1 MNDPKIM
8 DMHRIGIDG
17 LNGPGLLQK
26 NKSKKKAASAKRL
39 FGRRSSKGSEDNFN
53 AGNIQEEFHAN
64 DPLYPMDYPGN
75 NQNISIA
82 RKIGHGSFRT
92 ESNDDFYTERL
103 KSEGFSTG
111 LARAL
116 CMNAKVFDRRIWVVD
131 NSGSMEIGDGH
142 RIVTTSDREIVSQ
155 AVSRWEELKDT
166 VLYHAEM
173 AATLGT
179 PSLFKILNPSPGLK
193 KKDFAVGGT
202 GKVGLKKDIRE
213 ARSFIHRIRPTGPTP
228 LTQHVWDIQKSIHKM
243 TPKLRRDGRQVVVVL
258 ATDGL
263 PTDADGYIGD
273 DVDAEFLSALK
284 ALEGLPIW
292 LVIRLC
298 TDEKKV
304 KQFYNDLDS
313 KVELS
318 LEVVDD
324 FMGEAE
330 EVHRY
335 NRWLNYCLPMHRCR
349 ELGYHN
355 RIFDFIDERPLTRG
369 ELRDFCS
376 ILFGINFE
384 DIPDPDVSWKNFLEF
399 VQDKLK
405 LEDEQWHPIKKKKAP
420 WISLK
425 HLNKKYGNGNCV
437 IM

>member
-1 MNDPKIM
+1 MNDPNM

-17 LNGPGLLQK
+17 LNGPGLLQQTD
-26 NKSKKKAASAKRL
+26 NAKKKAGSAKRL
-39 FGRRSSKGSEDNFN
+39 LGLRNSRGEDDNSDAANSLASSTN
-53 AGNIQEEFHAN
+53 
-64 DPLYPMDYPGN
+64 YPRIPKN
-75 NQNISIA
+75 TLISK
-82 RKIGHGSFRT
+82 KIGSTRSLG
-92 ESNDDFYTERL
+92 SNDDFCNERL

-116 CMNAKVFDRRIWVVD
+116 SMNAKIFDRRIWVVD

-155 AVSRWEELKDT
+155 TVTRWEELKDA

-173 AATLGT
+173 AAILNT
-179 PSLFKILNPSPGLK
+179 PSLFKLLNPSPGLD
-193 KKDFAVGGT
+193 KKDFAIGGSS
-202 GKVGLKKDIRE
+202 GKNSSSDEIRE
-213 ARSFIHRIRPTGPTP
+213 ARSFINRITPVGPTP
-228 LTQHVWDIQKSIHKM
+228 LTQHVWDIQKSIYNM
-243 TPKLRRDGRQVVVVL
+243 APKLRLEGRQVVVVL

-273 DVDAEFLSALK
+273 DIDAEFVAALK

-304 KQFYNDLDS
+304 KDFYNELDS
-313 KVELS
+313 EVELS

-330 EVHRY
+330 EVYRY
-335 NRWLNYCLPMHRCR
+335 NRWLNYCIPMHRCR

-355 RIFDFIDERPLTRG
+355 RIFDFLDERPLTRG
-369 ELRDFCS
+369 ELREFCS
-376 ILFGINFE
+376 ILFGTSVE
-384 DIPDPDVSWKNFLEF
+384 DIPDPDVSWKSFIEF
-399 VQDKLK
+399 VQEKLK
-405 LEDEQWHPIKKKKAP
+405 VEDEQWHPIKKRKAP

-425 HLNKKYGNGNCV
+425 HLNKRYGNGNCV

>member
-1 MNDPKIM
+1 MSDSNIN
-8 DMHRIGIDG
+8 MHRIGIDG
-17 LNGPGLLQK
+17 LSGPGMLQNTRK
-26 NKSKKKAASAKRL
+26 KSWGSRKR
-39 FGRRSSKGSEDNFN
+39 FGLRSSKGEDQKEEYDYN
-53 AGNIQEEFHAN
+53 ASN
-64 DPLYPMDYPGN
+64 MDHRM
-75 NQNISIA
+75 I
-82 RKIGHGSFRT
+82 
-92 ESNDDFYTERL
+92 SNDDFYQSQLKTNKPDSSKSFGSSNDFSCERL

-111 LARAL
+111 LAHAL
-116 CMNAKVFDRRIWVVD
+116 SLNAKVFDRRIWIVD

-142 RIVTTSDREIVSQ
+142 RVVTTSDREIVSQ

-166 VLYHAEM
+166 VLYHAEL
-173 AATLGT
+173 AAILNT
-179 PSLFKILNPSPGLK
+179 PSLFKLLNATPGLEN
-193 KKDFAVGGT
+193 KDFAIGAR
-202 GKVGLKKDIRE
+202 GKSNIPDEIRE
-213 ARSFIHRIRPTGPTP
+213 ARSFIHRVRPMGPTP
-228 LTQHVWDIQKSIHKM
+228 LTQHIWDIQKSVHKLA
-243 TPKLRRDGRQVVVVL
+243 PKLRRAGRQVVIVL

-263 PTDADGYIGD
+263 PTDADGYVGE

-298 TDEKKV
+298 TDEAKV
-304 KQFYNDLDS
+304 KRFYNELDC
-313 KVELS
+313 KVDLS

-324 FMGEAE
+324 FMGEAQ

-355 RIFDFIDERPLTRG
+355 RIFDFLDERPLTKG

-376 ILFGINFE
+376 ILFGESIGNV
-384 DIPDPDVSWKNFLEF
+384 PDPDITWKGFIEF
-399 VQDKLK
+399 VRDKLNY
-405 LEDEQWHPIKKKKAP
+405 EDEQWNPIKKRKAP

-425 HLNKKYGNGNCV
+425 QLNKKYGDGNCV